1 MDLSGKKILMVIA
14 PENFRD
20 IEYFEPKKALEE
32 YAVQV
37 RVASTQIG
45 QAHGADGGVVQI
57 DLTLTEVNVN
67 DYDGVVF
74 VGGPGMAE
82 MVEHQGL
89 IQLAQ
94 NFYQAG
100 KLVAGICVAAAILAK
115 AGILQGRRATSWEGV
130 KEDLTANGANYT
142 GMAVE
147 VDGNI
152 ITANGPQAAH
162 EFGHKIVEA
171 LSG

>member
-20 IEYFEPKKALEE
+20 TEYFEPKKALEE

-45 QAHGADGGVVQI
+45 QAHGADEGVVQI

-74 VGGPGMAE
+74 VGGPGMVE

-115 AGILQGRRATSWEGV
+115 AGILTGKRATCWG
-130 KEDLTANGANYT
+130 GAKNYLVQGGAIYT
-142 GMAVE
+142 GASVE
-147 VDGNI
+147 VDGKI
-152 ITANGPQAAH
+152 ITANGPPAAH
-162 EFGHKIVEA
+162 EFGHKIAEA
-171 LSG
+171 LSS

>member
-1 MDLSGKKILMVIA
+1 MDLSNKKILIVIA

-20 IEYFEPKKALEE
+20 EEYLEPREALEE

-37 RVASTQIG
+37 RVASTKIG
-45 QAHGADGGVVQI
+45 QSHGADGAIANI
-57 DLTLTEVNVN
+57 DLTISEVNIN
-67 DYDGVVF
+67 DYDGVIF
-74 VGGPGMAE
+74 VGGHGMVE
-82 MVEHQGL
+82 MVEHQGF
-89 IQLAQ
+89 INLASS
-94 NFYQAG
+94 FYQAG
-100 KLVAGICVAAAILAK
+100 KIVSAICVAPAILAN

-130 KEDLTANGANYT
+130 KENLLKAGADYT
-142 GMAVE
+142 SVPVE
-147 VDGNI
+147 VDGKI